1 MEQGTEGMLRNPHY
15 VFSLIVALALG
26 FVLVL
31 AMPVG
36 GPQTRDMIAMRTQST
51 SAGSSVHSKS
61 PTMIARPVRA
71 PARQVAIA
79 SPLPQRDDTRFPAVQ
94 PAFSRWSYPS
104 LTKLVSMTSSPF
116 PYSGLVP
123 RTKRPFLNFK
133 DRGRQGRK
141 TRSGRVYWA
150 DKTYSDSRVLLH
162 IPRGFD
168 TGKPAVI
175 VLFFHGHGATLAR
188 DVVARQ
194 RLPAQISNSGINAVL
209 VAPQFAVDARD
220 SSAGNFWKPGGTRRF
235 LDEVAPQL
243 ARLLGNPQSRY
254 VFARMPV
261 VIVGY
266 SGGYVP
272 TAWSLANGGIGP
284 RVKGVVLLDGL
295 YGELGRFANWIERNT
310 SGFFLSAYATSTMKG
325 NASLKRMLKK
335 RGIAYSTKLRP
346 SLKPGSVTFIKAV
359 KGHRDYVTRAWADNP
374 ISDLLARIPDATPR
388 IDPVLSALFMRP
400 RAN

>member
-1 MEQGTEGMLRNPHY
+1 M
-15 VFSLIVALALG
+15 A
-26 FVLVL
+26 
-31 AMPVG
+31 
-36 GPQTRDMIAMRTQST
+36 
-51 SAGSSVHSKS
+51 
-61 PTMIARPVRA
+61 
-71 PARQVAIA
+71 
-79 SPLPQRDDTRFPAVQ
+79 
-94 PAFSRWSYPS
+94 
-104 LTKLVSMTSSPF
+104 SSPF

-123 RTKRPFLNFK
+123 RTKRPFLNY
-133 DRGRQGRK
+133 RNGRRMGRK
-141 TRSGRVYWA
+141 TRKGRVYWA

-194 RLPAQISNSGINAVL
+194 RLPAQISESGINAVL

-243 ARLLGNPQSRY
+243 ARLIGEPGADVN
-254 VFARMPV
+254 FARLPV

-272 TAWSLANGGIGP
+272 TAWSLANGGIGD

-295 YGELGRFANWIERNT
+295 YGELDRFAKWIERDN
-310 SGFFLSAYATSTMKG
+310 SGFFLSAYATSTTKG
-325 NASLKRMLKK
+325 NTALKRILKK
-335 RGIAYSTKLRP
+335 RGIAYSTSLGP
-346 SLKPGSVTFIKAV
+346 TLKPNSVTFVKAV

-374 ISDLLARIPDATPR
+374 ISDLLARIPGTTPR
-388 IDPVLSALFMRP
+388 IDPSRSASL
-400 RAN
+400 AN

>member
-1 MEQGTEGMLRNPHY
+1 MLRNPHY
-15 VFSLIVALALG
+15 VFSLIVAFALG
-26 FVLVL
+26 FVAVL
-31 AMPVG
+31 ALPVG
-36 GPQTRDMIAMRTQST
+36 GPDTRDTIAMRAQST
-51 SAGSSVHSKS
+51 SFGASVHYKT
-61 PTMIARPVRA
+61 PIVVAKLART

-79 SPLPQRDDTRFPAVQ
+79 SPLPPEEDTPYSSAR
-94 PAFSRWSYPS
+94 PAFSKWSYPS
-104 LTKLVSMTSSPF
+104 LTKLVSMASSPF

-123 RTKRPFLNFK
+123 RTKRPFLNYEA
-133 DRGRQGRK
+133 RGRQGRK

-168 TGKPAVI
+168 TSKPAVI

-194 RLPAQISNSGINAVL
+194 RLPAQISDSRINAVL

-243 ARLLGNPQSRY
+243 ARLLGDPQSRDT
-254 VFARMPV
+254 FAKLPV

-272 TAWSLANGGIGP
+272 TAWSLANGGLGP

-295 YGELGRFANWIERNT
+295 YGELGRFTKWIERNKT
-310 SGFFLSAYATSTMKG
+310 GFFLSAYATSTVKG
-325 NASLKRMLKK
+325 NASLQRMLKR
-335 RGIAYSTKLRP
+335 RGIAYSTKLGP
-346 SLKPGSVTFIKAV
+346 TLNPGSVTFIKAV

-374 ISDLLARIPDATPR
+374 ISDLLARIPGTAPR
-388 IDPVLSALFMRP
+388 TDPARSAALDLR
-400 RAN
+400 RNQ